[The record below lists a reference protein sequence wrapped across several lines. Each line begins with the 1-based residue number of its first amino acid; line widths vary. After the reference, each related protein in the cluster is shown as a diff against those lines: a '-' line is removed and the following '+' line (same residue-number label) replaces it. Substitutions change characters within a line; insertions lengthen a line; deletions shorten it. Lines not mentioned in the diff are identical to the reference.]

1 MIRAG
6 IGVAVLFALASLAGC
21 GSSGPIKLDRFF
33 RLDPAALEGPAGAP
47 VPAILMVNDL
57 AARGFL
63 GSRAIPFRT
72 REDPLVAQRYD
83 DLLWEEPPARALAR
97 ALVTALR
104 AARVFAFVVVAAE
117 RARAD
122 YLLGGELERF
132 EHLPT
137 DQPPRVAATF
147 HLALVRAEDRSVVAT
162 WEYSGKESVDADTP
176 DAMIAAF
183 NRLSARLAAA
193 VVRDL
198 QSAKPRLH
206 GSARRP

>member
-1 MIRAG
+1 MIKAG
-6 IGVAVLFALASLAGC
+6 IGIAVLVALVGLAGC
-21 GSSGPIKLDRFF
+21 GSSGPIKSDRFY
-33 RLDPAALEGPAGAP
+33 RLDPAVLEGPAGAP
-47 VPAILMVNDL
+47 VPAILMVNEL

-72 REDPLVAQRYD
+72 REEPLFAQRYD
-83 DLLWEEPPARALAR
+83 DLLWEEPPARAWAR

-104 AARVFAFVVVAAE
+104 AARVFEFVVVSAE

-137 DQPPRVAATF
+137 DQPPRVAATL

-162 WEYSGKESVDADTP
+162 REYSGEESVDADTP

>member
-6 IGVAVLFALASLAGC
+6 IGIALLFALAGLVGC
-21 GSSGPIKLDRFF
+21 GTSGPIKSDRFF
-33 RLDPAALEGPAGAP
+33 RLDPAVLEGPAGAP
-47 VPAILMVNDL
+47 VPAILMVHDL

-104 AARVFAFVVVAAE
+104 AARVFEFVVVSAE

-147 HLALVRAEDRSVVAT
+147 QLALVRADDRSVVAT
-162 WEYSGKESVDADTP
+162 RDYRGEEPVDAATP

-198 QSAKPRLH
+198 QSVKPRLH
-206 GSARRP
+206 GAARP

>member
-122 YLLGGELERF
+122 YLLA
-132 EHLPT
+132 
-137 DQPPRVAATF
+137 VSWS
-147 HLALVRAEDRSVVAT
+147 ALSICRPISRRGWRQLSISP
-162 WEYSGKESVDADTP
+162 WYGRR
-176 DAMIAAF
+176 IAALS
-183 NRLSARLAAA
+183 RLGNTAARS
-193 VVRDL
+193 R
-198 QSAKPRLH
+198 SMPT
-206 GSARRP
+206 RRTP

>member
-1 MIRAG
+1 MVQMIKAG
-6 IGVAVLFALASLAGC
+6 IGIAMLFCPGRPCVGC
-21 GSSGPIKLDRFF
+21 GSSGPIKSDRFY

-47 VPAILMVNDL
+47 APAILLVNDL

-63 GSRAIPFRT
+63 GGRAIPFRT

-104 AARVFAFVVVAAE
+104 AARVFEFVVVPAE

-122 YLLGGELERF
+122 YLFGGELERF

-147 HLALVRAEDRSVVAT
+147 HLALVRADDRSVCRDSRHTAARNR
-162 WEYSGKESVDADTP
+162 STP
-176 DAMIAAF
+176 T
-183 NRLSARLAAA
+183 
-193 VVRDL
+193 
-198 QSAKPRLH
+198 
-206 GSARRP
+206 RRTP